1 MFSAEGRLWA
11 LDPTTGVLACVLD
24 NAASGSFLLGPQG
37 NRVLL
42 DGFQIAGWG
51 TAPPA
56 YPATG
61 LQPAAVG
68 WSRPQGTAIIYSN
81 AGDTRPHMFFLGT
94 GHTIAMQGN
103 LPAATY
109 LEFAY
114 HPTGLAIGY
123 ILKRQGSEAIWYSLN
138 NGKKAKPLVFTKE
151 QTTFSDLTFSR
162 DGGTMYYIAH
172 HRAGYSE
179 LHFIDLTQPKVLR
192 SLYKSPKGV
201 YWRTFTLSP
210 GEMRFAVTEGAD
222 CSHSV
227 AKVLPQNFY
236 AGPVISGSPLIPDA
250 TRPTTALGWINTGTI
265 LVGEGGC
272 GAPMDLYA
280 VRVKRDQ
287 PPKLLASGVDGGSF
301 RDSRPTPPTSLP
313 VEVRLASGPGVG

>member
-1 MFSAEGRLWA
+1 MFSAEDRLWA
-11 LDPTTGVLACVLD
+11 LDPATGQLVCVLD
-24 NAASGSFLLGPQG
+24 HTAPGQFLLGPQG

-56 YPATG
+56 YPAIG
-61 LQPAAVG
+61 LHPAAVG
-68 WSRPQGTAIIYSN
+68 WSRPQGTAIIYVN
-81 AGDTRPHMFFLGT
+81 KGDLHPRMFFLGT
-94 GHTIAMQGN
+94 GHTITMSN

-123 ILKRQGSEAIWYSLN
+123 ILKRHGSEAIWYSLN

-162 DGGTMYYIAH
+162 NGQIMYYIAH

-179 LHFIDLTQPKVLR
+179 LHWIDLSTPKVLNSQWR
-192 SLYKSPKGV
+192 SPKGT
-201 YWRTFTLSP
+201 YWRTFAFSLSQYDV
-210 GEMRFAVTEGAD
+210 AVTKGTSCSNSRAIVLGKRGSLMPGA
-222 CSHSV
+222 
-227 AKVLPQNFY
+227 K
-236 AGPVISGSPLIPDA
+236 G
-250 TRPTTALGWINTGTI
+250 PTTALGWVDNRT
-265 LVGEGGC
+265 VVVSDGGC
-272 GAPMDLYA
+272 GGPMDLYA
-280 VRVKRDQ
+280 LVRTRGSYIPTLV
-287 PPKLLASGVDGGSF
+287 ASGVDAGAV
-301 RDSRPTPPTSLP
+301 RDSRPNPPTSLP